1 MSSKLN
7 SIKQIR
13 LIGMIEG
20 ISYLFLLFVSMPL
33 KYVFKFPQAVIIN
46 GWVHGFLFVLLAIAI
61 LKTWIVCKWSFKRAF
76 TAAVAS
82 LLPFGTFWF
91 DKSLKKEQTTYA

>member
-33 KYVFKFPQAVIIN
+33 KYIWKMPQAVIMN
-46 GWVHGFLFVLLAIAI
+46 GWVHGFFICVAGYFD
-61 LKTWIVCKWSFKRAF
+61 FKNLGSLQMAF
-76 TAAVAS
+76 
-82 LLPFGTFWF
+82 
-91 DKSLKKEQTTYA
+91 